1 MIFKTS
7 NPNRSEFSIIS
18 ESGNV
23 FYLPSTLTVREVEE
37 ILYALYGEHV
47 NWNKTAEKNFSA
59 EECKEFGYE
68 LSKYANY
75 HPEKKLSETFN
86 PDNLRVFAEEQFS
99 EALWHDVQDA
109 KDS

>member
-23 FYLPSTLTVREVEE
+23 YYLPSTLTVREVEE
-37 ILYALYGEHV
+37 ILYALYGEYV
-47 NWNKTAEKNFSA
+47 NWDKTATEDL
-59 EECKEFGYE
+59 GYVVRRYASQNPE
-68 LSKYANY
+68 LLLT
-75 HPEKKLSETFN
+75 ELFN
-86 PDNLRVFAEEQFS
+86 INNLRAFAEEIFS

-109 KDS
+109 KEG